1 MFHKA
6 LHREVRLPWEEVQT
20 IQWLKEK
27 TYIAPQNTTQ
37 KSQIAVGRST
47 DNTMAKR
54 KDIH

>member
-27 TYIAPQNTTQ
+27 TYIDPQNTTQ
-37 KSQIAVGRST
+37 KS
-47 DNTMAKR
+47 
-54 KDIH
+54 